1 MTTHQAPFLT
11 LVYSRPE
18 PGATRR
24 KSTAAKAMAGGR
36 HDEPGDNP
44 YFGHWIEDYLQEMYA
59 DILSEPIPQDIIDII
74 NNKTKKP

>member
-1 MTTHQAPFLT
+1 
-11 LVYSRPE
+11 
-18 PGATRR
+18 
-24 KSTAAKAMAGGR
+24 MAGGR